1 MKPSAQL
8 LYTYQRAREQALE
21 ECRLRQEAVYAR
33 FPRLREITEA
43 RKALTYQL
51 GRSLLAQEDPQSTRK
66 AYAAN
71 MQALLREER
80 ALLKENNIPPAFLEP
95 VWRCDA
101 CQDTGYVTG
110 EDGVKRMC
118 ACLTQRM
125 LAEQFTQGQVSRRE
139 RFETFQEDIFP
150 TPRQRKATCKARDI
164 CKDYAER
171 FPGNNPPGLLIL
183 GQAGLGKSFLLNCV
197 AVRVLERGF
206 SALSLPAYDYM
217 QAVLAALRDRQP
229 MPDFHAPDLLILDDL
244 GAEPMLNNIT
254 RENLTNLLDARQ
266 RQGLATAF
274 SSNFTREQIINEYG
288 ERFAFRLL
296 SPRNTLTLEL
306 IGENL
311 RLLPLPPLEET

>member
-197 AVRVLERGF
+197 AVQVLERGI
-206 SALSLPAYDYM
+206 SVLSLPAYDYM

>member
-206 SALSLPAYDYM
+206 SVLSLPAYDYM

>member
-206 SALSLPAYDYM
+206 SVLSLPAYDYM

-288 ERFAFRLL
+288 ERFAFRFL

>member
-21 ECRLRQEAVYAR
+21 ECRLRQESVYAR

-206 SALSLPAYDYM
+206 SVLSLPAYDYM

>member
-51 GRSLLAQEDPQSTRK
+51 GRSLLAQEDPQFTRK

-110 EDGVKRMC
+110 EDGVRRMC

-206 SALSLPAYDYM
+206 SVLSLPAYDYM

>member
-80 ALLKENNIPPAFLEP
+80 DLLKENNIPPAFLEP

-164 CKDYAER
+164 CRDYAER

-206 SALSLPAYDYM
+206 SVLSLPAYDYM

>member
-125 LAEQFTQGQVSRRE
+125 LAEQFTQGQVSCRE

-206 SALSLPAYDYM
+206 SVLSLPAYDYM

>member
-206 SALSLPAYDYM
+206 SVLSLPAYDYM

-266 RQGLATAF
+266 RQG
-274 SSNFTREQIINEYG
+274 
-288 ERFAFRLL
+288 
-296 SPRNTLTLEL
+296 
-306 IGENL
+306 
-311 RLLPLPPLEET
+311 

>member
-66 AYAAN
+66 AYPAN

-206 SALSLPAYDYM
+206 SVLSLPAYDYM

>member
-206 SALSLPAYDYM
+206 SVLSLPAYDYM

-306 IGENL
+306 SGENL

>member
-206 SALSLPAYDYM
+206 SVLSLPAYDYM

-296 SPRNTLTLEL
+296 SPRNTRTLEL

>member
-110 EDGVKRMC
+110 EDGVRRMC

-206 SALSLPAYDYM
+206 SVLSLPAYDYM

>member
-206 SALSLPAYDYM
+206 SVLSLPAYDYM

-311 RLLPLPPLEET
+311 RLLPLPPQGEA

>member
-150 TPRQRKATCKARDI
+150 TPRQRKATCKA
-164 CKDYAER
+164 
-171 FPGNNPPGLLIL
+171 PGYL
-183 GQAGLGKSFLLNCV
+183 
-197 AVRVLERGF
+197 
-206 SALSLPAYDYM
+206 
-217 QAVLAALRDRQP
+217 
-229 MPDFHAPDLLILDDL
+229 
-244 GAEPMLNNIT
+244 
-254 RENLTNLLDARQ
+254 
-266 RQGLATAF
+266 
-274 SSNFTREQIINEYG
+274 
-288 ERFAFRLL
+288 
-296 SPRNTLTLEL
+296 
-306 IGENL
+306 
-311 RLLPLPPLEET
+311 

>member
-66 AYAAN
+66 DYAAN

-206 SALSLPAYDYM
+206 SVLSLPAYDYM

>member
-51 GRSLLAQEDPQSTRK
+51 GCSLLAQEDPQSTRK

-206 SALSLPAYDYM
+206 SVLSLPAYDYM

>member
-51 GRSLLAQEDPQSTRK
+51 GRSLLAKEDPLSARK

-206 SALSLPAYDYM
+206 SVLSLPAYDYM

>member
-51 GRSLLAQEDPQSTRK
+51 GRSLLAKEDPLSARK

-80 ALLKENNIPPAFLEP
+80 DLLKENNIPPAFLEP

-206 SALSLPAYDYM
+206 SVLSLPAYDYM

>member
-51 GRSLLAQEDPQSTRK
+51 GLSLLAKEDPLSARK

-206 SALSLPAYDYM
+206 SVLSLPAYDYM

>member
-71 MQALLREER
+71 MQTLLREER

-206 SALSLPAYDYM
+206 SVLSLPAYDYM

>member
-1 MKPSAQL
+1 M
-8 LYTYQRAREQALE
+8 E

-206 SALSLPAYDYM
+206 SVLSLPAYDYM

>member
-197 AVRVLERGF
+197 SVRVLERGF
-206 SALSLPAYDYM
+206 SVLSLPAYDYM

>member
-80 ALLKENNIPPAFLEP
+80 ALLKENNIPPAFPEP

-206 SALSLPAYDYM
+206 SVLSLPAYDYM

>member
-110 EDGVKRMC
+110 EDGGKRMC

-206 SALSLPAYDYM
+206 SVLSLPAYDYM

>member
-80 ALLKENNIPPAFLEP
+80 ALLKENNIPPTFLEP

-206 SALSLPAYDYM
+206 SVLSLPAYDYM

>member
-171 FPGNNPPGLLIL
+171 FPGNNSPGLLIL

-206 SALSLPAYDYM
+206 SVLSLPAYDYM

>member
-206 SALSLPAYDYM
+206 SVLSLPAYDYM

-274 SSNFTREQIINEYG
+274 SSNFTREQIINE
-288 ERFAFRLL
+288 
-296 SPRNTLTLEL
+296 
-306 IGENL
+306 
-311 RLLPLPPLEET
+311 

>member
-171 FPGNNPPGLLIL
+171 FPGNNPPSLLIL

-206 SALSLPAYDYM
+206 SVLSLPAYDYM

>member
-51 GRSLLAQEDPQSTRK
+51 GRSLLAHEDPQSTRK

-110 EDGVKRMC
+110 EDGVRRMC

-206 SALSLPAYDYM
+206 SVLSLPAYDYM

>member
-80 ALLKENNIPPAFLEP
+80 ALLKENNIPPAFLKP

-206 SALSLPAYDYM
+206 SVLSLPAYDYM

>member
-80 ALLKENNIPPAFLEP
+80 DLLKENNIPPAFLEP

-206 SALSLPAYDYM
+206 SVLSLPAYDYM

-311 RLLPLPPLEET
+311 RLLPLPPLEEI

>member
-51 GRSLLAQEDPQSTRK
+51 GRSLLAKEDPLSTRK

-80 ALLKENNIPPAFLEP
+80 DLLKENNIPPAFLEP

-206 SALSLPAYDYM
+206 SVLSLPAYDYM

>member
-51 GRSLLAQEDPQSTRK
+51 GRSLLAQEDSQSTRK

-80 ALLKENNIPPAFLEP
+80 DLLKENNIPPAFLEP

-206 SALSLPAYDYM
+206 SVLSLPAYDYM

>member
-21 ECRLRQEAVYAR
+21 ECRLRQEAVYVR

-206 SALSLPAYDYM
+206 SVLSLPAYDYM

>member
-164 CKDYAER
+164 CRDYAER

-206 SALSLPAYDYM
+206 SVLSLPAYDYM

>member
-1 MKPSAQL
+1 
-8 LYTYQRAREQALE
+8 
-21 ECRLRQEAVYAR
+21 
-33 FPRLREITEA
+33 
-43 RKALTYQL
+43 
-51 GRSLLAQEDPQSTRK
+51 
-66 AYAAN
+66 

-183 GQAGLGKSFLLNCV
+183 GQAGLGKSF
-197 AVRVLERGF
+197 
-206 SALSLPAYDYM
+206 
-217 QAVLAALRDRQP
+217 
-229 MPDFHAPDLLILDDL
+229 
-244 GAEPMLNNIT
+244 
-254 RENLTNLLDARQ
+254 
-266 RQGLATAF
+266 
-274 SSNFTREQIINEYG
+274 
-288 ERFAFRLL
+288 
-296 SPRNTLTLEL
+296 
-306 IGENL
+306 
-311 RLLPLPPLEET
+311 

>member
-197 AVRVLERGF
+197 ALRVLERGF
-206 SALSLPAYDYM
+206 SVLSLPAYDYM

>member
-206 SALSLPAYDYM
+206 SVLSLPAYDYM

-274 SSNFTREQIINEYG
+274 SSNFTREQIIN
-288 ERFAFRLL
+288 
-296 SPRNTLTLEL
+296 
-306 IGENL
+306 
-311 RLLPLPPLEET
+311 

>member
-8 LYTYQRAREQALE
+8 LYTYQQAREQALE

-206 SALSLPAYDYM
+206 SVLSLPAYDYM
-217 QAVLAALRDRQP
+217 LAVLAALRDRQP

>member
-206 SALSLPAYDYM
+206 SVLSLPAYDYM

-274 SSNFTREQIINEYG
+274 S
-288 ERFAFRLL
+288 
-296 SPRNTLTLEL
+296 PRPA
-306 IGENL
+306 
-311 RLLPLPPLEET
+311 RR